1 MALSNQQ
8 VPSLDDGN
16 GFTTGTGAA
25 GAMAAVPG
33 NRLSRSRQSQSQSRL
48 ALANSTRLQVIDDE
62 QRFSWRLG
70 DAGFDYNVVAVFG
83 SQSTGKSTLLNRLFG
98 TKFDVMDDAQRQQ
111 TTRGIW
117 ADRGTDG
124 MRVVIMDV
132 EGTDGRERGENQ
144 DFERKSALFS
154 LAVSEVLIVNMW
166 EHTVGLYNGAN
177 MGLLKTVMEVNL
189 QLFGGQ
195 SAAGGSKTLLYFV
208 VRDHVSQTPLENL
221 ARTLEQDMQRIW
233 DSLSRPAELQ
243 DARLADFFDLR
254 FASLPHKTLQ
264 PENFEKRAL
273 QLRTQF
279 TDRQSSG
286 YVFRAEYK
294 RRVPADGF
302 AHYAAAVWEK
312 VVSNK
317 DLDLPTQQELL
328 AQYRCDEIA
337 AAAVVPFRACVEELR
352 PRVEGGAIVEEL
364 GSRVLGERAAALA
377 AFDEQAVRYHGDVY
391 AKRRAALVQTLDG
404 ELYSLFLNQ
413 VKNASSRAAS
423 SFASDGQRALESG
436 KGEENGDDGESEGFA
451 AVVGGIRRR
460 VTKWFAAVCAQLT
473 AEDGAWSFGSEARN
487 LEMQLDAAAE
497 RLRVAEMERAVKQL
511 RRRARRSMADVVA
524 ERLNSPTQGDMW
536 AAVMRDGF
544 AVAVTRAEDALER
557 RMDGAGIAD
566 VEGQQQQPP
575 QRTVLVR
582 RLRRGV
588 WEELA
593 ELLREEVGDQMVLLK
608 LRNALEDGFRYDD
621 NGLPRVWKPSDDIDA
636 QFAAARGTA
645 QALLPKLSRIDAAS
659 LKPAGGSSSS
669 AAAMALVRRGWAT
682 PPPAGFFP
690 PGFDFEA
697 TLTLVS
703 PVRQRE
709 LAKRFAREADA
720 LYLEAKRAM
729 VTTQSHVPAWVLVLL
744 VVLGWNEAMAILFN
758 PLYLVLAA
766 LVGGSAFVIHSLGL
780 WGPVVRS
787 ANGVAALAGDHVHA
801 LLVEAV
807 NRTEPA
813 AQAAPRRRRSPRQL
827 SASGGSSSAA
837 DATAAGGIELEP
849 LGADALSPSLSSAS
863 ESASPSAF
871 AESG

>member
-1 MALSNQQ
+1 
-8 VPSLDDGN
+8 
-16 GFTTGTGAA
+16 
-25 GAMAAVPG
+25 MAAVPG

-48 ALANSTRLQVIDDE
+48 ASANSTRLQVIDDE
-62 QRFSWRLG
+62 QRFSDRLADYMGDRWRLG
-70 DAGFDYNVVAVFG
+70 DAGFDYSVVAVFG

-273 QLRTQF
+273 QLRAQF
-279 TDRQSSG
+279 TDRQSPG
-286 YVFRAEYK
+286 CVFRAEYK

-364 GSRVLGERAAALA
+364 GSRVLGARAAALA

-404 ELYSLFLNQ
+404 ELHSLFLSQ
-413 VKNASSRAAS
+413 VRNASSRAAS
-423 SFASDGQRALESG
+423 SFASDGQRALESR
-436 KGEENGDDGESEGFA
+436 GEESGDGGESEGFA

-473 AEDGAWSFGSEARN
+473 AEDGAWSFGSEARS
-487 LEMQLDAAAE
+487 LELQLDAAAE
-497 RLRVAEMERAVKQL
+497 RLRAAEMERAVKQL
-511 RRRARRSMADVVA
+511 RRRARRAMADVVA
-524 ERLNSPTQGDMW
+524 ERLNNPTQGDMW

-544 AVAVTRAEDALER
+544 AAAVTRAEDALER
-557 RMDGAGIAD
+557 RMDGAGMSDA
-566 VEGQQQQPP
+566 EGQPP
-575 QRTVLVR
+575 QRTALAR

-608 LRNALEDGFRYDD
+608 LRNALEDGFRYDAS
-621 NGLPRVWKPSDDIDA
+621 GLPRVWKPSDDIDA

-645 QALLPKLSRIDAAS
+645 QALLPTLSRIDAAS
-659 LKPAGGSSSS
+659 LQSAGAPPS
-669 AAAMALVRRGWAT
+669 AAAAALVRRGWAT
-682 PPPAGFFP
+682 LPPAGFFP

-703 PVRQRE
+703 PARQRE

-729 VTTQSHVPAWVLVLL
+729 VATQSHVPAWVLVLL

-780 WGPVVRS
+780 WGPVARS

-813 AQAAPRRRRSPRQL
+813 AQAAPRRRRSQRQPD
-827 SASGGSSSAA
+827 ASGSSSAA
-837 DATAAGGIELEP
+837 GAAAAGGIELAP
-849 LGADALSPSLSSAS
+849 LGADAPAPPPAP
-863 ESASPSAF
+863 ASPSAP
-871 AESG
+871 AAGG